1 MAELNTNFDT
11 HRLTRKEKEAND
23 FQWYKEKIDSYDKE
37 ANNTASIYGGISEY
51 KRMKVNC
58 DLYNNIIDLAD
69 FAYVCTP
76 FGAKVGELPANMV
89 NRDISSYRI
98 KTLLGMEMKRPFG
111 YKVLATNVEA
121 TTRREEEQSKRIR
134 DYVIEQ
140 IMLPI
145 KQQVELQ
152 YQEQTKGRELTP
164 QEKKDIQDQI
174 AQAIQAQTPPEVKR
188 YMERDHQDPSEV
200 QGHQIMEYLMKEQ
213 DIKRKFNNGW
223 KYGLLTAYEVYWV
236 GIVNNKPVLKVVN
249 PIRFNCDKSPDLDY
263 IENGEWAVAEWRM
276 SPSDVVKTFKLTDK
290 EIDDVYKNHHNYNE
304 TYLREN
310 LHDFSNSHVDINHH
324 TVKVIHVQFKGL
336 RKVGWLDYID
346 KDGNLQTRFL
356 VDEQYK
362 LNREN
367 GDVKIEWE
375 WIPETYE
382 GYKIGADIY
391 KNMQPVPGQ
400 TKDVDTIYE
409 CKLSYHGVI
418 YDNTNSQP
426 TCPMDRMRVDQYYY
440 DIIWYRIELLMA
452 SDKGKK
458 VLMNI
463 NAIPES
469 AGIDVEKWQYF
480 FESTPFMWY
489 NPDEEGMTQQ
499 DVNTIAKTID
509 LSLASDI
516 NNYINLAMAIDNRCG
531 KSVGVTDPVL
541 GQTSASQS
549 VGNNQQNLIQTSH
562 ILEPYFDLHASVKKN
577 VLNSLLTVAKIAYT
591 NSKLEVLNYVLDD
604 MSRRILDIDVNLLD
618 NSTLGL
624 FIEDSGEAQ
633 ESQELVRNLAHAAMQ
648 NQTIELSDVLA
659 VVKQKGTQ
667 EAEEALKAA
676 EKARHEREDTNA
688 QKQREFDSEQAD
700 KAREHEKEVW
710 ANEKDNIILKE
721 EERRKTVV
729 QAQAMMSMGFNE
741 NKDVDNDGQ
750 LDIIEVMKNANAVQ
764 IQMEKTQLENRKL
777 DHTIENDKEKNSI
790 ERSKINMNNNL
801 PKKTSPKK

>member
-1 MAELNTNFDT
+1 
-11 HRLTRKEKEAND
+11 
-23 FQWYKEKIDSYDKE
+23 
-37 ANNTASIYGGISEY
+37 
-51 KRMKVNC
+51 
-58 DLYNNIIDLAD
+58 
-69 FAYVCTP
+69 
-76 FGAKVGELPANMV
+76 
-89 NRDISSYRI
+89 
-98 KTLLGMEMKRPFG
+98 
-111 YKVLATNVEA
+111 
-121 TTRREEEQSKRIR
+121 
-134 DYVIEQ
+134 
-140 IMLPI
+140 
-145 KQQVELQ
+145 
-152 YQEQTKGRELTP
+152 
-164 QEKKDIQDQI
+164 
-174 AQAIQAQTPPEVKR
+174 
-188 YMERDHQDPSEV
+188 
-200 QGHQIMEYLMKEQ
+200 
-213 DIKRKFNNGW
+213 
-223 KYGLLTAYEVYWV
+223 
-236 GIVNNKPVLKVVN
+236 
-249 PIRFNCDKSPDLDY
+249 
-263 IENGEWAVAEWRM
+263 
-276 SPSDVVKTFKLTDK
+276 
-290 EIDDVYKNHHNYNE
+290 
-304 TYLREN
+304 
-310 LHDFSNSHVDINHH
+310 
-324 TVKVIHVQFKGL
+324 
-336 RKVGWLDYID
+336 
-346 KDGNLQTRFL
+346 
-356 VDEQYK
+356 
-362 LNREN
+362 
-367 GDVKIEWE
+367 
-375 WIPETYE
+375 
-382 GYKIGADIY
+382 
-391 KNMQPVPGQ
+391 
-400 TKDVDTIYE
+400 
-409 CKLSYHGVI
+409 
-418 YDNTNSQP
+418 
-426 TCPMDRMRVDQYYY
+426 
-440 DIIWYRIELLMA
+440 
-452 SDKGKK
+452 
-458 VLMNI
+458 MNI

-541 GQTSASQS
+541 GQTSASES